1 MSRTPTNQNFKNM
14 LITYAKWDGTN
25 RFHAFD
31 LGEGVP
37 VTNIIYASCYSDY
50 NLGKASKRLQEV
62 AEENKSIR
70 LVFQLRRDSGQKVM
84 WQSV

>member
-1 MSRTPTNQNFKNM
+1 MSNQKFKNM
-14 LITYAKWDGTN
+14 LITYAKWNGTD

-31 LGEGVP
+31 LSQGVP

-50 NLGKASKRLQEV
+50 NLEKASKRLQEV
-62 AEENKSIR
+62 ASENKKIN
-70 LVFQLRRDSGQKVM
+70 LVFQLRRDSDRKVM

>member
-1 MSRTPTNQNFKNM
+1 M
-14 LITYAKWDGTN
+14 LITYAKWDGTD

-37 VTNIIYASCYSDY
+37 VTNILYASCYSGY

-62 AEENKSIR
+62 ADEYKSIH
-70 LVFQLRRDSGQKVM
+70 LVFQLRRDSDRKVM